1 VFARRG
7 TFALSAGREHN
18 DSRRTKTT
26 VILSICHL
34 THRDGW
40 KVFDAVG
47 VEPVF
52 PKKDHAIDYAQGC
65 ASIRKTV
72 AVTAQ
77 ASDEGAASDEV
88 AGLL

>member
-1 VFARRG
+1 MVGRFPAR
-7 TFALSAGREHN
+7 SCSSEHY
-18 DSRRTKTT
+18 R
-26 VILSICHL
+26 ILEENKPNC
-34 THRDGW
+34 DGW

-52 PKKDHAIDYAQGC
+52 PKEDHAIDYAQGC
-65 ASIRKTV
+65 ASIRETV

-77 ASDEGAASDEV
+77 ASDESAASDEV